1 MARASAGKK
10 SRFDAV
16 MGAAERSGLLAG
28 KSARI
33 SGRISPTL
41 VEEAKKRTGIAGD
54 TELIEFALAS
64 VALDDSFGKTF
75 RKTQATIDPKLK
87 LGY

>member
-1 MARASAGKK
+1 MTKAPAVRR
-10 SRFDAV
+10 SRFEAV
-16 MGAAERSGLLAG
+16 MDAAERSGLLAD

-33 SGRISPTL
+33 SGRISPVL
-41 VEEAKKRTGIAGD
+41 VEQAKKRTGIEAD

-75 RKTQATIDPKLK
+75 RKTLATVDPKLK

>member
-1 MARASAGKK
+1 MAKESASKK

-16 MGAAERSGLLAG
+16 MSAAERSGLLAG

-33 SGRISPTL
+33 SGRISPAL
-41 VEEAKKRTGIAGD
+41 VERAKERTGIEAD

-64 VALDDSFGKTF
+64 VALDDSFGKIF
-75 RKTQATIDPKLK
+75 RKTQATVDPKLK